1 MTYNVVIEVKDVH
14 GNTVRID
21 EMDALVAVAN
31 KLLDD
36 ERIYFARSKEPHRYF
51 CLRGVDDSEVPG
63 E

>member
-1 MTYNVVIEVKDVH
+1 
-14 GNTVRID
+14 
-21 EMDALVAVAN
+21 
-31 KLLDD
+31 LLDD